1 VVKWGVAEAQHG
13 QMRICTGFFA
23 FLEEVLHS
31 LYGSLDETIGLWI
44 VWTSCHVDETICAGE
59 LLE

>member
-1 VVKWGVAEAQHG
+1 
-13 QMRICTGFFA
+13 MRICTGFLA

-31 LYGSLDETIGLWI
+31 LYSSLNETIGLRI
-44 VWTSCHVDETICAGE
+44 VWTSCHMDETISTAE